1 MPGEIFQTLPDT
13 KCHNWCKFKWPQ
25 PWSRRILRFC
35 QKYYSPYRLG
45 AKKKTISAGVK
56 VSKSRKCISCLHRR
70 SWNSCESVTKTHFH
84 LHFPANYL
92 LVGRCEP
99 GSWTGDS
106 VPGLPRWD
114 KTQGVT
120 PSWSQHELEVVLSCL
135 DRNVTFTRLKF
146 CQLNAIHGESSEGGG
161 SVRQVLWREREG

>member
-1 MPGEIFQTLPDT
+1 M
-13 KCHNWCKFKWPQ
+13 KYFKLSLTQ
-25 PWSRRILRFC
+25 NVTTDASLSGLSHGHVV
-35 QKYYSPYRLG
+35 YSGFAKNTTALTDWEQ
-45 AKKKTISAGVK
+45 KKKTISAGVK